1 MKDWNKSEETVE
13 KKWKEELKK
22 KKKML
27 IYILIS
33 DELCRINIK
42 T

>member
-1 MKDWNKSEETVE
+1 MKNWNKNGETVE
-13 KKWKEELKK
+13 KKWKEKLKK
-22 KKKML
+22 KKKIL
-27 IYILIS
+27 IYILIT